1 MNLSD
6 FHLFDIHFYHLN
18 LFSFMLGVSWAFFNQ
33 GLFGKR
39 IGKWIFI
46 YFGGLAAWYATLLY
60 IAVNGT
66 PK

>member
-6 FHLFDIHFYHLN
+6 FHFFDISVYSLN
-18 LFSFMLGVSWAFFNQ
+18 LLSFMLGITWAFFNQ
-33 GLFGKR
+33 GLFGKK

-46 YFGGLAAWYATLLY
+46 YFALLAATYAFLY
-60 IAVNGT
+60 YSNL

>member
-6 FHLFDIHFYHLN
+6 FHLFDIHFYQLN

-46 YFGGLAAWYATLLY
+46 YFGGLAAWYAFNYHYLLS
-60 IAVNGT
+60 
-66 PK
+66 

>member
-1 MNLSD
+1 
-6 FHLFDIHFYHLN
+6 
-18 LFSFMLGVSWAFFNQ
+18 MLGVTWAFFNQ
-33 GLFGKR
+33 GLFGKH

-60 IAVNGT
+60 LAQNGT